1 MTKIVHDEVLD
12 SALNYLK
19 NNITHITVVGSTVT
33 TYASATTQG
42 ADMLALVS
50 VSASDFTG
58 ANGDASG
65 RKITVGQ
72 KTGVEVSATGSAV
85 QICLVDSSGAG
96 KLFYVTEVSATQQ
109 LTDGNTM
116 TFESW
121 DIEIADP
128 T

>member
-58 ANGDASG
+58 P
-65 RKITVGQ
+65 
-72 KTGVEVSATGSAV
+72 ATPTAMPVAV
-85 QICLVDSSGAG
+85 KS
-96 KLFYVTEVSATQQ
+96 
-109 LTDGNTM
+109 
-116 TFESW
+116 
-121 DIEIADP
+121 P
-128 T
+128 